1 MKRTVLA
8 AMIPALLVA
17 GAANAA
23 VIYDQNNNKLDLYG
37 KIAGEYHFVSNHNA
51 GMYDRGD
58 ASYVRLGLNGT
69 TQINDHLQGFGQVE
83 YNLAPNEDNNFNGP
97 NQMRLAFAGLKDDR
111 YGSISYGRNW
121 GVSYD
126 VTGFTDMLPEW
137 GEDTQGY
144 MPEAT
149 NNYSGSAPTL
159 FGNGRSD
166 GVLQYRNSWD
176 GFNLALQLLAPN
188 DSYDGDSSNH
198 SYSRLIENGT
208 GYGIAM
214 TYDAG
219 MGVTLGATYNNAK
232 KSDWQ
237 KQNLANDKNAQL
249 WSVGA
254 KYDANNIYAAIN
266 YTQTK
271 NQMAYSMQPITG
283 NIGDSVNGINNSIN
297 ENAFA
302 STSQAVFAVAQ
313 YNFDN
318 GLTPSIGYAQGWLR
332 HPNGYVGNQDYSK
345 YVDLALT
352 YNFNANMNAYVDYKI
367 NLLDNNEYTANNAL
381 YTNNVAAVGLQ
392 YTF

>member
-8 AMIPALLVA
+8 AMIPAILMA
-17 GAANAA
+17 SAANAA

-37 KIAGEYHFVSNHNA
+37 SVTGDYHFASNHNA
-51 GMYDRGD
+51 GMYQRGD
-58 ASYVRLGLNGT
+58 QSYARLGLKGT
-69 TQINDHLQGFGQVE
+69 TQINSNLQGFGHVE
-83 YNLAPNEDNNFNGP
+83 YNLATNQDSNYNGP
-97 NQMRLAFAGLKDDR
+97 SQIRLAYAGLKDDR

-126 VTGFTDMLPEW
+126 VTGYTDVLPEW

-166 GVLQYRNSWD
+166 GVLQYRNNWD
-176 GFNLALQLLAPN
+176 NFNLALQLLAPN

-198 SYSRLIENGT
+198 NYSRMVENGT

-214 TYDAG
+214 SYDLD
-219 MGVTLGATYNNAK
+219 MGVTLGATYNNAR

-237 KQNLANDKNAQL
+237 KENIANDKNAQL
-249 WSVGA
+249 WSLGA
-254 KYDANNIYAAIN
+254 KYDANNVYAAIN

-271 NQMAYSMQPITG
+271 NQMAYSMSPLG
-283 NIGDSVNGINNSIN
+283 GANIGETTNSIN
-297 ENAFA
+297 DNAFA

-352 YNFNANMNAYVDYKI
+352 YNFNSNMNAFVDYKI
-367 NLLDNNEYTANNAL
+367 NLLDNNEYAATNAL

>member
-8 AMIPALLVA
+8 VMIPAMLMA
-17 GAANAA
+17 TAANAA

-37 KIAGEYHFVSNHNA
+37 SVTGDYHFASNHNA
-51 GMYDRGD
+51 GMYQRGD
-58 ASYVRLGLNGT
+58 QSYARLGLKGT
-69 TQINDHLQGFGQVE
+69 TQINNNLQGFGHVE
-83 YNLAPNEDNNFNGP
+83 YNLATNQDSNYNGP
-97 NQMRLAFAGLKDDR
+97 SQLRLAYAGLKDDR

-126 VTGFTDMLPEW
+126 VTGYTDVLPEW

-144 MPEAT
+144 MVEAT

-166 GVLQYRNSWD
+166 GVLQYRNNWD
-176 GFNLALQLLAPN
+176 NFNLALQLLAPN
-188 DSYDGDSSNH
+188 ESYDGDSSNH
-198 SYSRLIENGT
+198 NYSRMVENGT

-214 TYDAG
+214 SYDLD
-219 MGVTLGATYNNAK
+219 MGVTLGATYNNAR

-237 KQNLANDKNAQL
+237 KENIANDKNAQL
-249 WSVGA
+249 WSLGA
-254 KYDANNIYAAIN
+254 KYDANNVYAAIN

-271 NQMAYSMQPITG
+271 NQMAYSMKPLG
-283 NIGDSVNGINNSIN
+283 GASIGTTANSIN
-297 ENAFA
+297 DNSFA

-318 GLTPSIGYAQGWLR
+318 GLTPTIGYAQGWLR

-345 YVDLALT
+345 YVDLALI
-352 YNFNANMNAYVDYKI
+352 YNFNSNMNAFVDYKI
-367 NLLDNNEYTANNAL
+367 NLLDNNEYTATNAL

>member
-144 MPEAT
+144 MPEAP

-188 DSYDGDSSNH
+188 DSYDGD
-198 SYSRLIENGT
+198 
-208 GYGIAM
+208 
-214 TYDAG
+214 
-219 MGVTLGATYNNAK
+219 
-232 KSDWQ
+232 
-237 KQNLANDKNAQL
+237 
-249 WSVGA
+249 
-254 KYDANNIYAAIN
+254 
-266 YTQTK
+266 
-271 NQMAYSMQPITG
+271 
-283 NIGDSVNGINNSIN
+283 
-297 ENAFA
+297 
-302 STSQAVFAVAQ
+302 
-313 YNFDN
+313 
-318 GLTPSIGYAQGWLR
+318 
-332 HPNGYVGNQDYSK
+332 
-345 YVDLALT
+345 
-352 YNFNANMNAYVDYKI
+352 
-367 NLLDNNEYTANNAL
+367 
-381 YTNNVAAVGLQ
+381 
-392 YTF
+392 

>member
-37 KIAGEYHFVSNHNA
+37 SITGDYHFAGNHNA
-51 GMYDRGD
+51 KNVYQRGD
-58 ASYVRLGLNGT
+58 ASYVRLGLKGT
-69 TQINDHLQGFGQVE
+69 TQINNELQGFGRVE
-83 YNLAPNEDNNFNGP
+83 YNMAPNAEDNFNGP
-97 NQMRLAFAGLKDDR
+97 NQIRLAYVGLKNDR

-121 GVSYD
+121 GVMYD
-126 VTGFTDMLPEW
+126 ITSFTDVLPEW

-144 MPEAT
+144 TQVST
-149 NNYSGSAPTL
+149 NNASYAATM
-159 FGNGRSD
+159 FGTGRSD
-166 GVLQYRNSWD
+166 SVLQYRNSWN
-176 GFNLALQLLAPN
+176 GFNLGLQYLGANKSYGDYNADAHEFTPN
-188 DSYDGDSSNH
+188 SEGYGVTA
-198 SYSRLIENGT
+198 ENGD
-208 GYGIAM
+208 GYGISM
-214 TYDAG
+214 SYDTD
-219 MGVTLGATYNNAK
+219 MGITLGAAYNNARK
-232 KSDWQ
+232 TDDQTQ
-237 KQNLANDKNAQL
+237 KLGLNDKNAQMWTL
-249 WSVGA
+249 GA

-271 NQMAYSMQPITG
+271 DQLPFFNATG
-283 NIGDSVNGINNSIN
+283 I
-297 ENAFA
+297 ETAA
-302 STSQAVFAVAQ
+302 TSQAVFAVAQ

-318 GLTPSIGYAQGWLR
+318 GLTPSIAYAQGWLR
-332 HPNGYVGNQDYSK
+332 NPNGYVGNQNYSK

>member
-8 AMIPALLVA
+8 AMIPAMLMA
-17 GAANAA
+17 TAANAA

-37 KIAGEYHFVSNHNA
+37 SVTGDYHFASNHNA
-51 GMYDRGD
+51 DMYQRGD
-58 ASYVRLGLNGT
+58 QSYARLGLKGT
-69 TQINDHLQGFGQVE
+69 TQINNNLQGFGHVE
-83 YNLAPNEDNNFNGP
+83 YNLATNQDSNFNGP
-97 NQMRLAFAGLKDDR
+97 SQLRLAYVGLKDDR

-126 VTGFTDMLPEW
+126 VTGYTDVLPEW

-166 GVLQYRNSWD
+166 GVLQYRNNWD
-176 GFNLALQLLAPN
+176 NFNLALQLLAPN

-198 SYSRLIENGT
+198 NYSRMVENGT

-214 TYDAG
+214 SYDLD
-219 MGVTLGATYNNAK
+219 MGVTLGATYNNAR

-237 KQNLANDKNAQL
+237 KENIANDKNAQL
-249 WSVGA
+249 WSLGA
-254 KYDANNIYAAIN
+254 KYDANNVYAAIN

-271 NQMAYSMQPITG
+271 NQMAYSMSPLG
-283 NIGDSVNGINNSIN
+283 GANIGDTTNSIN
-297 ENAFA
+297 DNAFA

-345 YVDLALT
+345 YVD
-352 YNFNANMNAYVDYKI
+352 
-367 NLLDNNEYTANNAL
+367 
-381 YTNNVAAVGLQ
+381 
-392 YTF
+392 

>member
-8 AMIPALLVA
+8 AMIPAMLMA
-17 GAANAA
+17 TAANAA

-37 KIAGEYHFVSNHNA
+37 SVTGDYHFASNHNA
-51 GMYDRGD
+51 DMYQRGD
-58 ASYVRLGLNGT
+58 QSYARLGLKGT
-69 TQINDHLQGFGQVE
+69 TQINNNLQGFGHVE
-83 YNLAPNEDNNFNGP
+83 YNLATNQDSNFNGP
-97 NQMRLAFAGLKDDR
+97 SQLRLAYVGLKDDR

-126 VTGFTDMLPEW
+126 VTGYTDVLPEW

-166 GVLQYRNSWD
+166 GVLQYRNNWD
-176 GFNLALQLLAPN
+176 NFNLALQLLAPN

-198 SYSRLIENGT
+198 NYSRMVENGT

-214 TYDAG
+214 SYDLD
-219 MGVTLGATYNNAK
+219 MGVTLGATYNNAR

-237 KQNLANDKNAQL
+237 KENIANDKNAQL
-249 WSVGA
+249 WSLGA
-254 KYDANNIYAAIN
+254 KYDANNVYAAIN

-271 NQMAYSMQPITG
+271 NQMAYSMSPLG
-283 NIGDSVNGINNSIN
+283 GANIGDTANSIN
-297 ENAFA
+297 DNAFA

-352 YNFNANMNAYVDYKI
+352 YNFNSNMNAFVDYKI
-367 NLLDNNEYTANNAL
+367 NLLDNNEYTATNAL

>member
-8 AMIPALLVA
+8 AMIPAMLMA
-17 GAANAA
+17 TAANAA

-37 KIAGEYHFVSNHNA
+37 SVTGDYHFASNHNA
-51 GMYDRGD
+51 DMYQRGD
-58 ASYVRLGLNGT
+58 QSYARLGLKGT
-69 TQINDHLQGFGQVE
+69 TQINNNLQGFGHVE
-83 YNLAPNEDNNFNGP
+83 YNLATNQDSNFNGP
-97 NQMRLAFAGLKDDR
+97 SQLRLAYVGLKDDR

-126 VTGFTDMLPEW
+126 VTGYTDVLPEW

-166 GVLQYRNSWD
+166 GVLQYRNNWD
-176 GFNLALQLLAPN
+176 NFNLALQLLAPN

-198 SYSRLIENGT
+198 NYSRMVENGT

-214 TYDAG
+214 SYDLD
-219 MGVTLGATYNNAK
+219 MGVTLGATYNNAR

-237 KQNLANDKNAQL
+237 KENIANDKNAQL
-249 WSVGA
+249 WSLGA
-254 KYDANNIYAAIN
+254 KYDANNVYAAIN

-271 NQMAYSMQPITG
+271 NQMAYSMNPL
-283 NIGDSVNGINNSIN
+283 GDASTVANNSSVN
-297 ENAFA
+297 EFA

-352 YNFNANMNAYVDYKI
+352 YNFNSNMNAFVDYKI
-367 NLLDNNEYTANNAL
+367 NLLDNNEYTATNAL

>member
-8 AMIPALLVA
+8 AMIPAMLMA

-37 KIAGEYHFVSNHNA
+37 SVTGDYHFASNHKA
-51 GMYDRGD
+51 GMYQRGD
-58 ASYVRLGLNGT
+58 QSYARLGLKGT
-69 TQINDHLQGFGQVE
+69 TQINNDLQGFGHVE
-83 YNLAPNEDNNFNGP
+83 YNLATNEDSNFNGP
-97 NQMRLAFAGLKDDR
+97 SQIRLAYAGLKDDR

-126 VTGFTDMLPEW
+126 VTGFTDVLPEW

-149 NNYSGSAPTL
+149 NNYAGSAPTL

-166 GVLQYRNSWD
+166 GVLQYRNGWN

-188 DSYDGDSSNH
+188 DSYDGTSSNH
-198 SYSRLIENGT
+198 NYSRLVENDT

-214 TYDAG
+214 TYDTD
-219 MGVTLGATYNNAK
+219 MGITLGATYNNAK

-283 NIGDSVNGINNSIN
+283 NIGDSVNSVN

-352 YNFNANMNAYVDYKI
+352 YNFNANMNAFVDYKI